1 MDSNML
7 QIAALLLTA
16 AGSAA
21 GVAMLMARLID
32 RWLKARFDSIE
43 QRIDTMHTENQRD
56 NRAWQKVE
64 RDILELRAEL
74 PRHYVRREEIARIET
89 KLDALLDR
97 RA

>member
-1 MDSNML
+1 MDSTVL
-7 QIAALLLTA
+7 QIAALILTA
-16 AGSAA
+16 SGSAA
-21 GVAMLMARLID
+21 GVVMIMARLID
-32 RWLKARFDSIE
+32 RWLKARFDAIE
-43 QRIDTMHTENQRD
+43 HRIGEMHSENKLD
-56 NRAWQKVE
+56 IKAWQKVE